1 MRYSVLI
8 EWDSEVRKFQWD
20 IWLKDKPNV
29 KSDGRVW
36 SNASGWARSVRS
48 ARSKVSVALQQL
60 KAEHEEDL
68 RNAGKRIEFEGEL

>member
-1 MRYSVLI
+1 MKYTVLI
-8 EWDSEVRKFQWD
+8 EWDSEIRKFQWD

-36 SNASGWARSVRS
+36 SNASGLERRL
-48 ARSKVSVALQQL
+48 SKAKSRVAVALQQL